1 MTSQTGKQI
10 IATHILVNIS
20 RSKGDQTIKFRQLLE
35 YNMRTISLEKSYTEC
50 GGEAFPRPFIKNHTH
65 VKKVGRGTHQNFLLA
80 FIDELEKQ
88 IIIKKPFEVGQ

>member
-20 RSKGDQTIKFRQLLE
+20 RSKGDQTIEFCQLLE
-35 YNMRTISLEKSYTEC
+35 HNKRTISLEKSYAEC

-65 VKKVGRGTHQNFLLA
+65 VKKVGYASEFEN
-80 FIDELEKQ
+80 EKN
-88 IIIKKPFEVGQ
+88 P